1 MKTIVIIVVWAAV
14 SFAACT
20 NNSNSQGTKAN
31 TDSSGNSVQTTNT
44 NPSDSAQVNSYS
56 PVTQVMSGY
65 LTIKNA
71 LANDDGKE
79 AAGGGK
85 AMALALQ
92 KLDASSLNAEQRKTY
107 TDMADDL
114 RENAEH
120 IGENAGKIDHQRE
133 HFDMLSQDMYDLLKT
148 MGSNQKLFKDSCP
161 MYDNGKG
168 AIWISETKDIKNPYL
183 GKKMPTCG
191 SVKEEINNP

>member
-1 MKTIVIIVVWAAV
+1 MVVSAAV
-14 SFAACT
+14 SLAACT
-20 NNSNSQGTKAN
+20 SNNNSQSTKAN
-31 TDSSGNSVQTTNT
+31 TDSSRNAVQNT
-44 NPSDSAQVNSYS
+44 NATPSDSAQANPSS
-56 PVTQVMSGY
+56 PVTQVVSGY
-65 LTIKNA
+65 LAIKNA

-79 AAGGGK
+79 AASGGK
-85 AMALALQ
+85 AMTLALQ
-92 KLDASSLNAEQRKTY
+92 NLDASSLNVTQKKAY

-114 RENAEH
+114 KENAEH

-133 HFDMLSQDMYDLLKT
+133 HFDMLSQDMYDLVKT

-168 AIWISETKDIKNPYL
+168 AIWLSETQDIKNPYL

>member
-20 NNSNSQGTKAN
+20 NKTNSPGTKAN

-44 NPSDSAQVNSYS
+44 NPSDSARVNSSS
-56 PVTQVMSGY
+56 PLKKVVSGY

-148 MGSNQKLFKDSCP
+148 MGRNQKLFKDSCP

>member
-1 MKTIVIIVVWAAV
+1 MSAAV
-14 SFAACT
+14 SLAACT
-20 NNSNSQGTKAN
+20 DNNNSQNTKAN
-31 TDSSGNSVQTTNT
+31 TDSSRNTAQNT
-44 NPSDSAQVNSYS
+44 NATPSDSTQANSSS

-65 LTIKNA
+65 LAIKNA

-79 AAGGGK
+79 AASGGK
-85 AMALALQ
+85 AMTLALHN
-92 KLDASSLNAEQRKTY
+92 LDASSLSAEQKKTY

-114 RENAEH
+114 KENAEH

-133 HFDMLSQDMYDLLKT
+133 HFDMLSQDMYDLVKT
-148 MGSNQKLFKDSCP
+148 MGSSQKLFKDSCP

-168 AIWISETKDIKNPYL
+168 AIWLSETQDIKNPYL

-191 SVKEEINNP
+191 SVKEEIGKQ